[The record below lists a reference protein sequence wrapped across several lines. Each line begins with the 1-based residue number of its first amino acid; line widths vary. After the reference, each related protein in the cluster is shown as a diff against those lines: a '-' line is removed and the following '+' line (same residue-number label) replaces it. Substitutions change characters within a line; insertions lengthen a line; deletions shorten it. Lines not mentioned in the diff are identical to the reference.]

1 MGSGAVRGSGVVRGL
16 LVAVLALVGAAA
28 AGLAGSAREF
38 PPSVL
43 EAQQARYGRV
53 QEARRLQGKAVDVL
67 FAAAGVSYPAAVMLR
82 AFKQEEEL
90 ELWAESGATGRWV
103 KVVRY
108 PITAASGDLGPK
120 RRRWDQQ
127 VPEGFYRVDGF
138 NGASRYHLSLHV
150 DYPNASDRILGN
162 RRHPGNNIFIH
173 GDEVSSGCIAV
184 GDRAIEQ
191 LYLVALDGAAA
202 GHEVLV
208 QVFPCRFSSPGCER
222 RLAALSRRKP
232 RLAEFWA
239 NLREGFE
246 AFARAGSPPAVSVD
260 ASGRYHFAP
269 ENGTMGYRVPQ
280 R

>member
-1 MGSGAVRGSGVVRGL
+1 MLGPGVLRG
-16 LVAVLALVGAAA
+16 ALVSLVVLVGVGA

-38 PPSVL
+38 SSTGL

-53 QEARRLQGKAVDVL
+53 QEARRRQGKAVDAI
-67 FAAAGVSYPAAVMLR
+67 FAAAGVGYPTGVMLR

-90 ELWAESGATGRWV
+90 ELWAEPPAPGRWV
-103 KVVRY
+103 RVARY

-120 RRRWDQQ
+120 RRRWDRQ

-150 DYPNASDRILGN
+150 DYPNASDRTLGN

-191 LYLVALDGAAA
+191 LYLVALDSIAA
-202 GHEVLV
+202 GHQVRV
-208 QVFPCRFSSPGCER
+208 QIFPCRFSSPGCER

-246 AFARAGSPPAVSVD
+246 AFERAGAPPAVTVD
-260 ASGRYHFAP
+260 ASGRYLFG
-269 ENGTMGYRVPQ
+269 ENATMGYQVP
-280 R
+280 

>member
-1 MGSGAVRGSGVVRGL
+1 MRGRNVVRSL
-16 LVAVLALVGAAA
+16 LFVALALGGATA

-38 PPSVL
+38 SPSAL
-43 EAQQARYGRV
+43 EGQQARYGRV
-53 QEARRLQGKAVDVL
+53 QEARRRQGKAVDAL
-67 FAAAGVSYPAAVMLR
+67 FTAAGVGYPTAVMLR

-103 KVVRY
+103 KVARY
-108 PITAASGDLGPK
+108 PIAAASGDLGPK

-191 LYLVALDGAAA
+191 LYLVALDSTAA
-202 GHEVLV
+202 GREVLV
-208 QVFPCRFSSPGCER
+208 QVLPCRFSSPACAR

-246 AFARAGSPPAVSVD
+246 AFAHAGAPPAVSVD

-269 ENGTMGYRVPQ
+269 ENGTMRYQVPK
-280 R
+280 

>member
-1 MGSGAVRGSGVVRGL
+1 MRGSYVVRGL
-16 LVAVLALVGAAA
+16 LVAVLTLVGVAAV
-28 AGLAGSAREF
+28 GFAGSAREF
-38 PPSVL
+38 SPSAL
-43 EAQQARYGRV
+43 EGQQARYGRV
-53 QEARRLQGKAVDVL
+53 QEARRRQGQAIDAL
-67 FAAAGVSYPAAVMLR
+67 FTAAGVEYPATVMLR

-103 KVVRY
+103 KVARY

-120 RRRWDQQ
+120 RRRWDRQ

-191 LYLVALDGAAA
+191 LYLVALDSAAA
-202 GHEVLV
+202 GREVLV
-208 QVFPCRFSSPGCER
+208 QVFPCRFSSPACAR

-232 RLAEFWA
+232 SLAEFWA

-246 AFARAGSPPAVSVD
+246 AFARAGVPPAVTVD
-260 ASGRYHFAP
+260 ASGRYRFAP
-269 ENGTMGYRVPQ
+269 ENETMRYRVPQ
-280 R
+280 